1 MDPRNKNLRY
11 EMPVEAPYRLGDIK
25 NKYLIL
31 ECFSY
36 DDYIEMLIPYICR
49 ICKSYRE
56 LMIKN
61 FQGVKKILAEE
72 RCKLNVTNH
81 NQIKNLPYYKGKMVN
96 IDYPFKVDDEDSE
109 KFLRYVAENARLD
122 SIKLKLN
129 FENVTN
135 ESTLKGFL
143 KYMRHLT
150 TCRDLYIEEYDGS
163 YLDTLIEHIPPH
175 MSYLHIKFA
184 KTFEVFG
191 A

>member
-1 MDPRNKNLRY
+1 MDPRNRTLKY
-11 EMPVEAPYRLGDIK
+11 EMPVEAPYRLGGIK

-72 RCKLNVTNH
+72 KYKLNVTNH
-81 NQIKNLPYYKGKMVN
+81 NQIKNLPYYKGKLVN

-109 KFLRYVAENARLD
+109 KFLRYLAENARLD

-129 FENVTN
+129 IENVTN
-135 ESTLKGFL
+135 EPIFKGFL

-184 KTFEVFG
+184 KTFEVYDP
-191 A
+191 